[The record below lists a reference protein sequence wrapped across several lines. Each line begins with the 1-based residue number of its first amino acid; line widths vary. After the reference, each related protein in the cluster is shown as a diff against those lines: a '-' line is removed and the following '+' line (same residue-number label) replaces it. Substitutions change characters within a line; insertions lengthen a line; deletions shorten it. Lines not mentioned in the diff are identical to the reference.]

1 MKPIKMKINTKTQ
14 KYSIVIGS
22 NLILNISKL
31 IKDNSLNFKKCLII
45 IDKNISKKTISQ
57 IKKSLN
63 KKKLYIHFFKA
74 NEINKNFGS
83 VSKILN
89 ILLNKN
95 FSREDCVISIG
106 GGITGDVSGFAASL
120 FKRGLKFINIP
131 TTLLSQVD
139 SSIGGKTGVNTKYG
153 KNLIGSFYQPDLVI
167 SDVKFLKT
175 LPKRE
180 LICGY
185 GEILKHSLI
194 SNKSFYKFLNKNSYK
209 ILKLS
214 SPFIEKA
221 IFESC
226 KIKKNVV
233 EKDEKEKGLRKILN
247 FGHTFAHA
255 YEASLGYSKKLNH
268 GEAVILGMTSALNF
282 SLKNDL
288 IQKKDYKSIINHIS
302 RINLP
307 SKINKFFK
315 IRDLN
320 KILSFMVKDKKNN
333 SDKINL
339 VLLKKIGYPIMNT
352 EYKKN
357 ILAKFLKNEL
367 RN

>member
-1 MKPIKMKINTKTQ
+1 
-14 KYSIVIGS
+14 
-22 NLILNISKL
+22 
-31 IKDNSLNFKKCLII
+31 
-45 IDKNISKKTISQ
+45 
-57 IKKSLN
+57 
-63 KKKLYIHFFKA
+63 
-74 NEINKNFGS
+74 
-83 VSKILN
+83 
-89 ILLNKN
+89 
-95 FSREDCVISIG
+95 
-106 GGITGDVSGFAASL
+106 
-120 FKRGLKFINIP
+120 
-131 TTLLSQVD
+131 
-139 SSIGGKTGVNTKYG
+139 
-153 KNLIGSFYQPDLVI
+153 
-167 SDVKFLKT
+167 

-194 SNKSFYKFLNKNSYK
+194 SNKSFYKFLNKNSDK

-268 GEAVILGMTSALNF
+268 GEAVILGMKSALNF

-288 IQKKDYKSIINHIS
+288 IQKNDYKSIISHIS
-302 RINLP
+302 RANLP
-307 SKINKFFK
+307 TKINKFFK
-315 IRDLN
+315 FRDLN

-339 VLLKKIGYPIMNT
+339 VLLKKIGYPVINR

-357 ILAKFLKNEL
+357 ILAEFLKNEL